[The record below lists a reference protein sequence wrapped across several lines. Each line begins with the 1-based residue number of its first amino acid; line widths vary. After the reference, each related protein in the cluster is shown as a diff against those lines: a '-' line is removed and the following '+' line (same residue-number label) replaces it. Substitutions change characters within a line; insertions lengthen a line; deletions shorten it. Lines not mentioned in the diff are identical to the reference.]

1 MGMKDFKLDFILKTA
16 IELFMTRGI
25 GDVTIKDIADAA
37 EIGEATVYRY
47 FGTKTN
53 IVVAC
58 ALSLEKQIYDEFFN
72 LSKGK
77 NGFDKIEIFYNSYL
91 NVFKKS
97 PSHFYFIKE
106 FDAYMCTRGE
116 VSLSDYE
123 KGLDQFKSDFM
134 EAYKLG
140 LTDGSIK
147 PLKQVEVFY
156 FSTTHSLLE
165 LCKKLSMKKGV
176 VEQDKTLKKISE
188 IKCLISII
196 LSSIKNA

>member
-16 IELFMTRGI
+16 TDLFVTRGI
-25 GDVTIKDIADAA
+25 GEVTIKDIADNA

-53 IVVAC
+53 IVLAC
-58 ALSLEKQIYDEFFN
+58 ALALGQKTYEEFFD

-77 NGFDKIEIFYNSYL
+77 TGYDKLEIFYNSYL

-106 FDAYMCTRGE
+106 FDAYMCSRGE
-116 VSLSDYE
+116 TSLNEYE
-123 KGLDQFKSDFM
+123 KNLNLFKQDFM

-140 LTDGSIK
+140 LSDGSVKEIK
-147 PLKQVEVFY
+147 QIEVFY
-156 FSTTHSLLE
+156 FSTTHALLE

-176 VEQDKTLKKISE
+176 LEQDKSLKKVSE
-188 IKCLISII
+188 IKCLINII
-196 LSSIKNA
+196 LSSLKDA

>member
-1 MGMKDFKLDFILKTA
+1 MKDFKLDFILKTA
-16 IELFMTRGI
+16 TELFMTRGI
-25 GDVTIKDIADAA
+25 GDVTIKDIADEAG
-37 EIGEATVYRY
+37 IGEATVYRY
-47 FGTKTN
+47 FGTKSN

-58 ALSLEKQIYDEFFN
+58 ALALGKQIYKEYFD

-77 NGFDKIEIFYNSYL
+77 SGFEKLEIFYNSYL
-91 NVFKKS
+91 QVFKKS

-116 VSLSDYE
+116 VSLLEYE
-123 KGLDQFKSDFM
+123 KDLDQFKADFM

-140 LTDGSIK
+140 LKDGSVK
-147 PLKQVEVFY
+147 EEKQIEVFY

-176 VEQDKTLKKISE
+176 LEQDKSLKKISE
-188 IKCLISII
+188 IKCLIKII
-196 LSSIKNA
+196 LSSLKNA

>member
-16 IELFMTRGI
+16 TELFMARGI
-25 GDVTIKDIADAA
+25 ADVTIKDIADKA

-47 FGTKTN
+47 FGSKTN

-58 ALSLEKQIYDEFFN
+58 ALGLGKQIYKQFFD

-77 NGFDKIEIFYNSYL
+77 TGFDKIEIFYNSYL
-91 NVFKKS
+91 NVFKKAS
-97 PSHFYFIKE
+97 SLFYFIKE
-106 FDAYMCTRGE
+106 FDAYMCAHGE
-116 VSLSDYE
+116 VSLLEYE
-123 KGLDQFKSDFM
+123 KDLDQFKVDFM
-134 EAYKLG
+134 NAYQLG
-140 LTDGSIK
+140 LEDGSIK
-147 PLKQVEVFY
+147 PIKQIDVFY

-176 VEQDKTLKKISE
+176 LEQDKSLKKASE

-196 LSSIKNA
+196 LSSLQNA

>member
-1 MGMKDFKLDFILKTA
+1 MGMKDFKLDFILQTA
-16 IELFMTRGI
+16 TDLFVTRGI
-25 GDVTIKDIADAA
+25 GDVTIKDIADKA

-53 IVVAC
+53 IVLAC
-58 ALSLEKQIYDEFFN
+58 ALALGKKTYEEFFD

-77 NGFDKIEIFYNSYL
+77 TGYDKLEIFYNSYL

-106 FDAYMCTRGE
+106 FDAYMCSRGE
-116 VSLSDYE
+116 TSLSEYE
-123 KGLDQFKSDFM
+123 NNLNLFKQDFM

-140 LTDGSIK
+140 LSDGSVKEIK
-147 PLKQVEVFY
+147 QIEVFY
-156 FSTTHSLLE
+156 FSTTHALLE

-176 VEQDKTLKKISE
+176 LEQDKSLKKVLE
-188 IKCLISII
+188 LKCLIGII
-196 LSSIKNA
+196 LSSFKKA

>member
-1 MGMKDFKLDFILKTA
+1 MKDFKLDFILKTA
-16 IELFMTRGI
+16 TDLFVTRGI
-25 GDVTIKDIADAA
+25 SEVAIKDIADKA

-53 IVVAC
+53 IVLAC
-58 ALSLEKQIYDEFFN
+58 ALALGKQTYEEFFD

-77 NGFDKIEIFYNSYL
+77 TGYDKLEIFYNSYL

-106 FDAYMCTRGE
+106 FDAYMCSRGE
-116 VSLSDYE
+116 TSLNEYE
-123 KGLDQFKSDFM
+123 KNLDLFKQDFM

-140 LTDGSIK
+140 LSDGSVKEIK
-147 PLKQVEVFY
+147 QIEVFY
-156 FSTTHSLLE
+156 FSTTHALLE

-176 VEQDKTLKKISE
+176 LEQDKSLKKVSE
-188 IKCLISII
+188 IKCLINII
-196 LSSIKNA
+196 LSSLKKA

>member
-16 IELFMTRGI
+16 TELFMTRGI
-25 GDVTIKDIADAA
+25 ADVTIKDIADEA

-47 FGTKTN
+47 FGTKAN

-58 ALSLEKQIYDEFFN
+58 ALALGKQIYKEFFD

-77 NGFDKIEIFYNSYL
+77 TGYEKIEIFYNSYL

-97 PSHFYFIKE
+97 SSLFYFIKE

-116 VSLSDYE
+116 VSLVEYE
-123 KGLDQFKSDFM
+123 KDLDQFKVDFM
-134 EAYKLG
+134 EAYQLG
-140 LTDGSIK
+140 LTDKSIK
-147 PLKQVEVFY
+147 PIKQIDVFY

-176 VEQDKTLKKISE
+176 LQQDKSLKKVSE
-188 IKCLISII
+188 IKCLINII

>member
-16 IELFMTRGI
+16 TDLFVTRGI
-25 GDVTIKDIADAA
+25 GEVTIKDIADKA

-47 FGTKTN
+47 FGTKAN
-53 IVVAC
+53 IVLAC
-58 ALSLEKQIYDEFFN
+58 ALALGKQTYEEFFD

-77 NGFDKIEIFYNSYL
+77 TGYDKLEIFYNTYL

-106 FDAYMCTRGE
+106 FDAYMCSRGE
-116 VSLSDYE
+116 ASLNEYE
-123 KGLDQFKSDFM
+123 KNLNLFKQDFM

-140 LTDGSIK
+140 LSDGSVKEIK
-147 PLKQVEVFY
+147 QIEVFY
-156 FSTTHSLLE
+156 FSTTHALLE

-176 VEQDKTLKKISE
+176 LEQDKSLKKVSE
-188 IKCLISII
+188 IKCLINII
-196 LSSIKNA
+196 LSSLKDA